1 MWNKQKRWVYWDFHL
16 QVKLNVKT
24 SKYSSHYQNQVFQ
37 FHCKNSQ
44 NKLSLKKL
52 RYNCAI
58 SSEIIL

>member
-1 MWNKQKRWVYWDFHL
+1 MSILDFHL

-24 SKYSSHYQNQVFQ
+24 SKYSSHYQNQVFK

-52 RYNCAI
+52 HYNCAI